1 LIFNFE
7 LATGNRQLSRLTPVK
22 WKGRG
27 MRRTLSSAFLVTF
40 AATVTIVAGARQDAR
55 PPQYRPQGT
64 ALELGLAGYAK
75 VLCSAVFVSGRDP
88 AEAAMN
94 SGLFLMPSA
103 EPAHKATWSID
114 RERKTARMSLD
125 GITREAGFY
134 GDQGCIIHTPD
145 RKGSQIFFK
154 PVAVKTTLPD
164 AASHA
169 WPLGDAEPHTPSL
182 DIDRAKLDAAVNAAF
197 ADPEALTAAF
207 VVLYRGYIVAERY
220 MPGITKD
227 TQLESW
233 SMGKSIASTLF
244 ALLVKDGVYSLEQ
257 PAPVPEWQTSGDPRV
272 KIRVIDLLHMSSG
285 LRFIAT
291 QDPDYTPD
299 KGYPD
304 HFYMYT
310 GAVNSYD
317 YSVHQPL
324 QFPPNTQGRYRN
336 SDPLTLMYLAK
347 LAVTKRGEEF
357 LTWPQRALFDRLGI
371 RRQVLET
378 DPYGNFLITG
388 YDYGTARNWARLG
401 QLYLQDGMWQGVRVL
416 PEGWAKFVS
425 TPAPAW
431 SRPVYGGLFWVNGDG
446 AWNLPR
452 DAYFAAGAGGQNTF
466 IVPSHQLVI
475 VRMGHA
481 RGERRARSAT
491 NEALRLVMEAVP
503 NKGMSR
509 GAPFRDRGAHD

>member
-1 LIFNFE
+1 MRTIIVFL
-7 LATGNRQLSRLTPVK
+7 LTTAT
-22 WKGRG
+22 
-27 MRRTLSSAFLVTF
+27 LVAQPDT
-40 AATVTIVAGARQDAR
+40 R

-64 ALELGLAGYAK
+64 HLELGLAAYTK
-75 VLCSAVFVSGRDP
+75 VLCSAVFVSARDP
-88 AEAAMN
+88 KEASQH
-94 SGLFLMPSA
+94 SGLFFLPSQD
-103 EPAHKATWSID
+103 EGLKATWNVD
-114 RERKTARMSLD
+114 RERKVVRISLD
-125 GITREAGFY
+125 GVTREAGFY
-134 GDQGCIIHTPD
+134 GDQGCIIHRGGGASAAPA
-145 RKGSQIFFK
+145 GPHIFFK

-164 AASHA
+164 AASQP
-169 WPLGDAEPHTPSL
+169 WPMGDRGELATDTGL
-182 DIDRAKLDAAVNAAF
+182 DRTKLTAAVEAAF
-197 ADPEALTAAF
+197 ADPSALTAAF
-207 VVLYRGYIVAERY
+207 VVVHKGRIVAERY

-244 ALLVKDGVYSLEQ
+244 ALLIKDGTYTLEQ
-257 PAPVPEWQTSGDPRV
+257 PAPVPEWQAAGDPRA
-272 KIRVIDLLHMSSG
+272 KIRNMDLLRMSSG

-304 HFYMYT
+304 HFYMYS
-310 GAVNSYD
+310 GAVNSFD

-336 SDPLTLMYLAK
+336 SDPLTLMSLAK
-347 LAVTKRGEEF
+347 LAIQKRGEEF
-357 LTWPQRALFDRLGI
+357 LTWPQRALFDRIGI

-401 QLYLQDGMWQGVRVL
+401 LLYLQDGMWQGERVL

-452 DAYFAAGAGGQNTF
+452 DAYFMAGAGGQNTF
-466 IVPSHQLVI
+466 IVPSHDLVI
-475 VRMGHA
+475 VRMGHQ
-481 RGERRARSAT
+481 RGERVARKVT
-491 NEALRLVMEAVP
+491 NEAVRLVIEAI
-503 NKGMSR
+503 R
-509 GAPFRDRGAHD
+509 